1 MRFEARDPAE
11 KAFQDDS
18 NNQNSDDRPVAVN
31 DANTLGAQAQLV
43 AGNVMANDSAGN
55 GGAVSALTSN
65 NTGSSDSRAD
75 GSGNLQVNGEFGR
88 LTVNS
93 DGSYR
98 YTRTTT
104 QDNVTDLF
112 TYKLTDR
119 DGDEANATLAIRILD
134 DMVSVAANA
143 QRIVAGPDGV
153 VTLPPG
159 VGLDD
164 IRVVGRDLVV
174 TLPDGTQ
181 LVIVDGAV
189 FVPQLVL
196 DGVQV
201 PPVNLAALLIGQE
214 PVPAAGGPT

>member
-1 MRFEARDPAE
+1 MRIDAGSG
-11 KAFQDDS
+11 FQGETNN
-18 NNQNSDDRPVAVN
+18 NNQDQGPDDRPVAVN

-43 AGNVMANDSAGN
+43 AGNVMANDSAGAD
-55 GGAVSALTSN
+55 GAAVSALTSN

-119 DGDEANATLAIRILD
+119 DGDDANATLAIRILD
-134 DMVSVAANA
+134 DMVTVAATPSGSSPA
-143 QRIVAGPDGV
+143 PTAPSPCRPASAS
-153 VTLPPG
+153 TTSASSAATWWLPSPME
-159 VGLDD
+159 
-164 IRVVGRDLVV
+164 RSW
-174 TLPDGTQ
+174 
-181 LVIVDGAV
+181 
-189 FVPQLVL
+189 
-196 DGVQV
+196 
-201 PPVNLAALLIGQE
+201 
-214 PVPAAGGPT
+214 